1 MAFKA
6 KKTEHAGA
14 KKGRGAYW
22 GRKVD
27 AKQESNRKR
36 REDAK
41 AIARH
46 VSGNEMGM
54 DYCAEGVIC
63 PASAAATSSFL
74 VARLKTRDNSVWLM
88 AQALRSFFVRAISY
102 TPSAIRSSE
111 VPPVAH
117 RIRFLSC
124 ERSLGLV

>member
-27 AKQESNRKR
+27 AKRESNRKR

-41 AIARH
+41 AIVRH
-46 VSGNEMGM
+46 VIPS
-54 DYCAEGVIC
+54 
-63 PASAAATSSFL
+63 L
-74 VARLKTRDNSVWLM
+74 V
-88 AQALRSFFVRAISY
+88 VR
-102 TPSAIRSSE
+102 E
-111 VPPVAH
+111 
-117 RIRFLSC
+117 L
-124 ERSLGLV
+124 

>member
-1 MAFKA
+1 MAFEA

-27 AKQESNRKR
+27 AKRESNRKR

-46 VSGNEMGM
+46 VSGNEMEMG
-54 DYCAEGVIC
+54 YSAEEVIR
-63 PASAAATSSFL
+63 PASAAAIKFVSRRSPQI
-74 VARLKTRDNSVWLM
+74 KT
-88 AQALRSFFVRAISY
+88 
-102 TPSAIRSSE
+102 
-111 VPPVAH
+111 
-117 RIRFLSC
+117 
-124 ERSLGLV
+124 